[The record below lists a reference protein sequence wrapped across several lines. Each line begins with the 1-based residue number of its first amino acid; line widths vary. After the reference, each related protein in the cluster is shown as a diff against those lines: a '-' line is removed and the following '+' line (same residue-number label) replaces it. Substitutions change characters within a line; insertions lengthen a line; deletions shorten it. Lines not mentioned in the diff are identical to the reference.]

1 MDYNLLAYFPEY
13 IQNLKTVVDSLII
26 DDDHDENDT
35 SGEDMLGP
43 TKNKYTEARE
53 SAEQLVK
60 SMHIEDIDAER
71 LAISNKIK
79 VFVQERGNMLDM
91 TKEMLDEFMNND
103 DNQDTG
109 KNISQLKRV
118 QFRYDFTFKYY
129 TLMFRLRK
137 RG

>member
-1 MDYNLLAYFPEY
+1 M
-13 IQNLKTVVDSLII
+13 DSLII